1 MGGQGQVSDAVAVRG
16 STRVSTALGA
26 IARAA
31 SGVRWYVREL
41 MGDSRYERYVA
52 HLAATHPGAPVP
64 TERQF
69 WRDRH
74 AEEDANP
81 SSRCC

>member
-1 MGGQGQVSDAVAVRG
+1 MSGATAAHGG
-16 STRVSTALGA
+16 TRASAAIGA

-31 SGVRWYVREL
+31 RGLRWYVREL